1 MIKMRKMRTN
11 ILLPIGLFLLISC
24 SETDKKSDAFGN
36 FESREILVSAE
47 TQGKILELNI
57 VEGQKLK
64 EGQEAGG
71 IDSSTFTVRKQQMR
85 AQKRAKASKL
95 DNIEA
100 QIEVQKEKI
109 ENFKTE
115 KNRIERLLEE
125 EAATDKQ
132 YDDIAGKLQVARK
145 QLQSVKTQKQAVYRE
160 LDVIDTQ
167 IQEVNENIEK
177 CKIENPTNGTVL
189 EIYYDKGEFAMPGR
203 TIYKLA
209 DLSKMDL
216 RVYVSGAQL
225 PHIEIGQEVDVFID
239 KNEKEN
245 QRLKGKVSWI
255 SSKAEFT
262 PKIIQTKEERV
273 DLVYA
278 VKVKVK
284 NDGRLKIGM
293 PGEVKF

>member
-1 MIKMRKMRTN
+1 MKTN
-11 ILLPIGLFLLISC
+11 ILFIIGLFLLISC
-24 SETDKKSDAFGN
+24 SETDKKSDAYGN
-36 FESREILVSAE
+36 FESREVLVSAE
-47 TQGKILELNI
+47 TQGQILKLNI
-57 VEGQKLK
+57 EEGQKLK
-64 EGQEAGG
+64 AGEIVG
-71 IDSSTFTVRKQQMR
+71 AIDSSTFTNKKQQMQ

-95 DNIEA
+95 DNIDA

-109 ENFKTE
+109 ENLKTE
-115 KNRIERLLEE
+115 KQRMEGLLED

-132 YDDIAGKLQVARK
+132 YDDITGKLQVAKK
-145 QLQSVKTQKQAVYRE
+145 QLQAVKTQKQSVYRE
-160 LDVIDTQ
+160 LDVIDSQ
-167 IQEVNENIEK
+167 IQEINENIEK
-177 CKIENPTNGTVL
+177 CKIKNPTNGTVL
-189 EIYYDKGEFAMPGR
+189 EMYHEEGEFAMPGR

-225 PHIEIGQEVDVFID
+225 PNVKIGQEVDVFID

-245 QRLKGKVSWI
+245 QRLKGKVSWV

-273 DLVYA
+273 NLVYA
-278 VKVKVK
+278 VKVRVK
-284 NDGRLKIGM
+284 NDGQLKIGM